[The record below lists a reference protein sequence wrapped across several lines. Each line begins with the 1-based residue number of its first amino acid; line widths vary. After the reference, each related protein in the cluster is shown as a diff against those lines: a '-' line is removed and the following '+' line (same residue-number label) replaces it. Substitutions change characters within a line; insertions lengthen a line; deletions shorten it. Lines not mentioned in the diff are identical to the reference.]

1 MKLPIKVPFWTIV
14 RKEVVRFMRIW
25 PQTLLPAVVTTVLY
39 FIIFGQFIGSQ
50 IKPIEGFTYMQF
62 IVPGLIMMSL
72 INSAFSNVVS
82 SFFGAKFSRNIEEL
96 IISPTPNYIIIAGYV
111 TGGVIRAALVSA
123 IVFVISLFFTSI
135 AVQHVFMG
143 ILFAFLAAVLFSLA
157 GLLNAI
163 FAKDFDDISI
173 FPTFVLTPL
182 IYLGGVFYS
191 IQMLPPFWSGV
202 SQFNPILYMINGF
215 RYSFLGITD
224 VSPALSMGVLLVFIA
239 LLTAINWRLLARGT
253 GMKS

>member
-1 MKLPIKVPFWTIV
+1 MNLTRISFYTIV

-50 IKPIEGFTYMQF
+50 VKPIGGFTYMQF

-72 INSAFSNVVS
+72 INSAFANVVS

-96 IISPTPNYIIIAGYV
+96 IISPTPNYIIIIGYV
-111 TGGVIRAALVSA
+111 AGGVIRAALVGA
-123 IVFVISLFFTSI
+123 IVFAISLFFTRI
-135 AVQHVFMG
+135 AIQHIFFG
-143 ILFAFLAAVLFSLA
+143 IFFALLAAILFSLA

-163 FAKDFDDISI
+163 FAKNFDDISI
-173 FPTFVLTPL
+173 FPTFVMTPL

-191 IQMLPPFWSGV
+191 IQMLPPFWRGV
-202 SQFNPILYMINGF
+202 SQLNPILYMINGF

-224 VSPALSMGVLLVFIA
+224 VNPAISVGILFVFIA
-239 LLTAINWRLLARGT
+239 LLTGINWRLLVRGT

>member
-1 MKLPIKVPFWTIV
+1 LPIKVPFLTIV
-14 RKEVVRFMRIW
+14 RKEIVRFMRIW

-39 FIIFGQFIGSQ
+39 FVIFGQFIGSQ

-82 SFFGAKFSRNIEEL
+82 SFFSAKFIKNIEEL
-96 IISPTPNYIIIAGYV
+96 IVSPTPNYVIIAGYV
-111 TGGVIRAALVSA
+111 AGGVARAALVSV
-123 IVFVISLFFTSI
+123 IVFIVSLFFTSI
-135 AVQHVFMG
+135 AVKHIFIG
-143 ILFAFLAAVLFSLA
+143 IFFALLAAILFSLA
-157 GLLNAI
+157 GLFNAI
-163 FAKDFDDISI
+163 FAKSFDDISI

-191 IQMLPPFWSGV
+191 IQMLPPFWQGI
-202 SQFNPILYMINGF
+202 SQFNPILYIINGF

-224 VSPALSMGVLLVFIA
+224 VNPALSMGIILVFIVA
-239 LLTAINWRLLARGT
+239 LTAINWWLLARGT
-253 GMKS
+253 GMKN